1 MVMAKPKSLSYANG
15 SGPTCQKSLLNRQ
28 GFFAFRLICGTKQRV
43 FNRHLMSRN
52 VYMLERLKEKRD
64 LSIATSQGIR
74 IASTIASARRG
85 AKVYAT
91 DINSKNLNSI
101 RGQNLENYEI
111 FEMNVAKNSSIQH
124 GVARLKP
131 DVLFN
136 GDGFVH
142 HGTILDA
149 TDGEWDFAMDLN
161 LRSMVRTTKAAVVGV
176 TKLVT
181 VDFIVRKIR
190 RNCTCPGTVESP
202 SRRDRVDALG
212 EQLGRREEAFAQFVA
227 RQPTG
232 HVAKAEEIAEYVVYP
247 ACDESAFT
255 TGHTRKI
262 DGGWSAQ

>member
-1 MVMAKPKSLSYANG
+1 
-15 SGPTCQKSLLNRQ
+15 
-28 GFFAFRLICGTKQRV
+28 
-43 FNRHLMSRN
+43 
-52 VYMLERLKEKRD
+52 MLERLKEKRD

-101 RGQNLENYEI
+101 RGQNLENHEI
-111 FEMNVAKNSSIQH
+111 FEMNVANNSSIHH
-124 GVARLKP
+124 GVARLNP
-131 DVLFN
+131 DDLFN

-181 VDFIVRKIR
+181 VDFIAQGIR
-190 RNCTCPGTVESP
+190 CNCIRLGTVDNP
-202 SRRDRVDALG
+202 SSCDRIKALG
-212 EQLGRREEAFAQFVA
+212 EQLGGREEALAQFVA
-227 RQPTG
+227 RQSAG
-232 HVAKAEEIAEYVVYP
+232 RIAKAEEIAALIVYP
-247 ACDESAFT
+247 AWDESACT

>member
-1 MVMAKPKSLSYANG
+1 
-15 SGPTCQKSLLNRQ
+15 
-28 GFFAFRLICGTKQRV
+28 
-43 FNRHLMSRN
+43 
-52 VYMLERLKEKRD
+52 MLERLKEKRD

-101 RGQNLENYEI
+101 RGQNLENHEI
-111 FEMNVAKNSSIQH
+111 FEKYVGDCNSVRH
-124 GVARLKP
+124 GVARLKSV
-131 DVLFN
+131 VLFN
-136 GDGFVH
+136 WDGFVL

-161 LRSMVRTTKAAVVGV
+161 LCSMVRRPKAAVVGM
-176 TKLVT
+176 TKSVA
-181 VDFIVRKIR
+181 VDFIAREIR
-190 RNCTCPGTVESP
+190 WNCTCPGTVDNP
-202 SRRDRVDALG
+202 SRRDHVEAFC

-232 HVAKAEEIAEYVVYP
+232 RVAKAEEIAAYVVYP